1 MKVIQVNPKYK
12 LWYAF
17 GLFAVFLLLL
27 SVYYAVTRNITETLY
42 NVPTWGIPCI
52 FIYYIFIHRMKIM
65 ISDEKKLVYKLS
77 YSLFYESINIL
88 EIDNHFGKR
97 FPVQSRYYLLQRT
110 RKNRVTPPRQFR
122 FFGIA
127 KVCS

>member
-27 SVYYAVTRNITETLY
+27 SVYYAVTRNITETLC

-52 FIYYIFIHRMKIM
+52 FIYYIFNNI
-65 ISDEKKLVYKLS
+65 
-77 YSLFYESINIL
+77 IL
-88 EIDNHFGKR
+88 EKGFL
-97 FPVQSRYYLLQRT
+97 F
-110 RKNRVTPPRQFR
+110 NRVIIYYNAQEKIVLHPQDSSAFLESLKFVRKR
-122 FFGIA
+122 D
-127 KVCS
+127 K

>member
-88 EIDNHFGKR
+88 EIDNIILEK
-97 FPVQSRYYLLQRT
+97 VSCSIALLSIT
-110 RKNRVTPPRQFR
+110 THKKKSCYTPKTVPLFCNR
-122 FFGIA
+122 
-127 KVCS
+127 

>member
-65 ISDEKKLVYKLS
+65 ITDEKS
-77 YSLFYESINIL
+77 WSTNF
-88 EIDNHFGKR
+88 H
-97 FPVQSRYYLLQRT
+97 
-110 RKNRVTPPRQFR
+110 
-122 FFGIA
+122 IA
-127 KVCS
+127 SFMKPFIFWK